1 MLIEPVYVDERGE
14 IIDILTNTDIDS
26 ATIVTF
32 TADAVRA
39 NHYHKYTTQWNY
51 ILSGEI
57 QYYSMNM
64 LDRKVEKKILSAGH
78 FIVSPPNTAHALK
91 ANRESKVLILTKGP
105 RSGTDYETDTFRLTE
120 PLI

>member
-32 TADAVRA
+32 TVDAVRA

-64 LDRKVEKKILSAGH
+64 LDRKVEKKNIARWAFH
-78 FIVSPPNTAHALK
+78 CVTA
-91 ANRESKVLILTKGP
+91 
-105 RSGTDYETDTFRLTE
+105 
-120 PLI
+120 